1 MKTEKATFCGGLC
14 PEQEEG
20 APLPLTK
27 AVWTEAHLKGREDL
41 NCLLM
46 SLKPSQ
52 LLRGD
57 KENGG
62 GTKVQ
67 EPELVS

>member
-1 MKTEKATFCGGLC
+1 M
-14 PEQEEG
+14 
-20 APLPLTK
+20 
-27 AVWTEAHLKGREDL
+27 WTEAHLKGREDL

-46 SLKPSQ
+46 SQAKSTFEI
-52 LLRGD
+52 D